1 MRQIFLAAII
11 LMTFSFSVAA
21 GEEIIVL
28 KATRLVDVQKGKL
41 IKNAIVVI
49 VGNKIESVNPR
60 RLPKESRV
68 IDLGDVTLMPGLM
81 DMHRHLTSVISKN
94 RYLERFTLNPSD
106 HTIRAVA
113 NAEKA
118 LMMGFTSVRNVGDRA
133 GATVALRNAINKGV
147 VPGPRI
153 FTAGRSIATT
163 GGHADPT
170 NGTRDDLM
178 GDPGPKEGV
187 INGPYDARKAVRQRY
202 KETSDL
208 IKITATGGVMSVATS
223 GQNPQF
229 TDDELEAIIT
239 TAREYGLPVAA
250 HAHGIEGMKRAIR
263 AGVNSIEHGTFIDD
277 DAVKLMKQN
286 GTVLVPTLTVA
297 EWATEKAKEEGYFPE
312 VVRKKAAQ
320 VGPVTKKALE
330 LAYRGGVNIVFG
342 TDFSGDNNLGEFALM
357 VKAGMKPMDTI
368 IAATLNAAQLQ
379 RVDDKLGSIETGK
392 LADIVAVKGNPIDD
406 IRAMEN
412 MMFVMKNGKIYI
424 IIYPF
429 RKFRSYPKTP
439 ITLI

>member
-1 MRQIFLAAII
+1 MRQIIVVVVI
-11 LMTFSFSVAA
+11 LLTFSFSVAV
-21 GEEIIVL
+21 GEETIVL
-28 KATRLVDVQKGKL
+28 KADRLVDVQKGKL
-41 IKNAIVVI
+41 VKNATVVI
-49 VGNKIESVNPR
+49 VGNRIESVNPR

-81 DMHRHLTSVISKN
+81 DMHRHLTSIISKN
-94 RYLERFTLNPSD
+94 RYMEKFTLNPQD

-163 GGHADPT
+163 GGHADQT
-170 NGTRDDLM
+170 NGMRADLM

-277 DAVKLMKQN
+277 EAVELMKRK
-286 GTVLVPTLTVA
+286 GTFLVPTLTVA

-312 VVRKKAAQ
+312 VVQKKAAK

-330 LAYRGGVNIVFG
+330 RAYKGGVRIVFG

-379 RVDDKLGSIETGK
+379 RVDDRLGSIEAGK
-392 LADIVAVKGNPIDD
+392 LADLVAVKGNPIDD

-412 MMFVMKNGKIYI
+412 MMFVMKDGKVY
-424 IIYPF
+424 
-429 RKFRSYPKTP
+429 KNEE
-439 ITLI
+439 

>member
-1 MRQIFLAAII
+1 MRQIIVTAVIFLS
-11 LMTFSFSVAA
+11 FSFSVAV
-21 GEEIIVL
+21 GEETIVL
-28 KATRLVDVQKGKL
+28 KADRLVDVQKGKL
-41 IKNAIVVI
+41 EKNVTVVI

-60 RLPKESRV
+60 RLPKESRF

-94 RYLERFTLNPSD
+94 RYLERFTLNPQD

-163 GGHADPT
+163 GGHGDPT
-170 NGTRDDLM
+170 NGTREDIM

-263 AGVNSIEHGTFIDD
+263 AGVNSIEHGTFLDD
-277 DAVKLMKQN
+277 EAVELMKQK

-312 VVRKKAAQ
+312 VVRKKAAE

-330 LAYRGGVNIVFG
+330 RAYKGGVKIVFG
-342 TDFSGDNNLGEFALM
+342 TDFSGDNNLGEFSLM

-368 IAATLNAAQLQ
+368 IAATLNAAELQ
-379 RVDDKLGSIETGK
+379 RVDDKLGSIKAGK
-392 LADIVAVKGNPIDD
+392 LADIVAVKGNPMKD
-406 IRAMEN
+406 IRTMEK
-412 MMFVMKNGKIYI
+412 MMFVMKNGKIY
-424 IIYPF
+424 
-429 RKFRSYPKTP
+429 KNEK
-439 ITLI
+439 

>member
-297 EWATEKAKEEGYFPE
+297 EWATEKAKEGGYFPE

-412 MMFVMKNGKIYI
+412 MMFVMKNGKIYKQ
-424 IIYPF
+424 P
-429 RKFRSYPKTP
+429 
-439 ITLI
+439 

>member
-1 MRQIFLAAII
+1 MRQIFVAAVI
-11 LMTFSFSVAA
+11 LMTFSFSVTA
-21 GEEIIVL
+21 GEETIVL
-28 KATRLVDVQKGKL
+28 KANRLIDVQNGKL
-41 IKNAIVVI
+41 IKNATVVI

-94 RYLERFTLNPSD
+94 RYLERFTLNPPD

-133 GATVALRNAINKGV
+133 GATVALRNAIIKGV

-170 NGTRDDLM
+170 NGTREDLM

-286 GTVLVPTLTVA
+286 GDSS
-297 EWATEKAKEEGYFPE
+297 GS
-312 VVRKKAAQ
+312 
-320 VGPVTKKALE
+320 
-330 LAYRGGVNIVFG
+330 NI
-342 TDFSGDNNLGEFALM
+342 N
-357 VKAGMKPMDTI
+357 
-368 IAATLNAAQLQ
+368 
-379 RVDDKLGSIETGK
+379 GS
-392 LADIVAVKGNPIDD
+392 
-406 IRAMEN
+406 
-412 MMFVMKNGKIYI
+412 
-424 IIYPF
+424 
-429 RKFRSYPKTP
+429 
-439 ITLI
+439 

>member
-1 MRQIFLAAII
+1 MRQIFVAAII

-21 GEEIIVL
+21 GEETIVL
-28 KATRLVDVQKGKL
+28 KANRLIDVQKGKL
-41 IKNAIVVI
+41 IKNATVVI

-81 DMHRHLTSVISKN
+81 DMHRHLTSVISKK
-94 RYLERFTLNPSD
+94 RYLERFTLNPPD

-133 GATVALRNAINKGV
+133 GATVALRNAIIKGV

-170 NGTRDDLM
+170 NGTREDLM

-187 INGPYDARKAVRQRY
+187 INGPYEARKAVRQRY

-330 LAYRGGVNIVFG
+330 RAYKGGVNIVFG

-379 RVDDKLGSIETGK
+379 RVDDKLGSIEAGK

-412 MMFVMKNGKIYI
+412 MMFVMKNGKIYKQ
-424 IIYPF
+424 P
-429 RKFRSYPKTP
+429 
-439 ITLI
+439 

>member
-1 MRQIFLAAII
+1 MKSVFVTVISLMVLAFAFEDTDKSII
-11 LMTFSFSVAA
+11 LKAA
-21 GEEIIVL
+21 
-28 KATRLVDVQKGKL
+28 RMVDVEKGKV
-41 IKNAIVVI
+41 IKDVTVVI
-49 VGNKIESVNPR
+49 LGDKIESVNPKR
-60 RLPKESRV
+60 MPKKGQV

-94 RYLERFTLNPSD
+94 RYLERFTLNPQD

-163 GGHADPT
+163 GGHGDPT
-170 NGTRDDLM
+170 NGTREDIM

-263 AGVNSIEHGTFIDD
+263 AGVNSIEHGTFLDD
-277 DAVKLMKQN
+277 EAVELMKQK

-312 VVRKKAAQ
+312 VVRKKAAE

-330 LAYRGGVNIVFG
+330 RAYKGGVKIVFG
-342 TDFSGDNNLGEFALM
+342 TDFSGDNNLGEFSLM

-368 IAATLNAAQLQ
+368 IAATLNAAELQ
-379 RVDDKLGSIETGK
+379 RVDDKLGSIKAGK
-392 LADIVAVKGNPIDD
+392 LADIVAVKGNPMKD
-406 IRAMEN
+406 IHTMEK
-412 MMFVMKNGKIYI
+412 MMFVMKNGKIY
-424 IIYPF
+424 
-429 RKFRSYPKTP
+429 KNEK
-439 ITLI
+439 

>member
-412 MMFVMKNGKIYI
+412 MMFVMKNGKIYKQ
-424 IIYPF
+424 P
-429 RKFRSYPKTP
+429 
-439 ITLI
+439 